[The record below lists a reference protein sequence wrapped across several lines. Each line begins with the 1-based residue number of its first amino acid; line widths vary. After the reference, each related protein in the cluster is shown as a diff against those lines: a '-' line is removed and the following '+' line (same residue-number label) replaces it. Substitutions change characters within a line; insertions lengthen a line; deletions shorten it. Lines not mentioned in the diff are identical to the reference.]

1 VCELSANS
9 GSVHQTKA
17 NWMGLVDEQSRWKA
31 QVDNIFIESDPIL
44 CSIRE
49 IPDATRVYTV
59 D

>member
-1 VCELSANS
+1 
-9 GSVHQTKA
+9 
-17 NWMGLVDEQSRWKA
+17 MGLVDEQSRWKA